1 MSLDLLSRELLVEV
15 LQRLGSASDLANAT
29 CSAQFIKAAA
39 AQHGAAIWRAL
50 TLKRWP
56 AADSSVVAA
65 MGLSWKARYRH
76 YHARAALDRLQSQ
89 RRPPSWESLTVAEMN
104 EQFSFFI
111 ENHSDSRNHMI
122 NYVPKGDESARTN
135 VGKTAT
141 TIRAVVS
148 EEGWQTAESNRWSL
162 KAVEEVSAK
171 DFGPNLEIFV
181 LRHADHAF
189 ASFVELIEQ
198 DEYSFEVY
206 AGWYAANNWNWVP
219 GEPIIGSVV
228 LERRTHAPPFP
239 LLRPLRRQLLRGQH
253 NRGLWTVATTG
264 R

>member
-1 MSLDLLSRELLVEV
+1 
-15 LQRLGSASDLANAT
+15 
-29 CSAQFIKAAA
+29 
-39 AQHGAAIWRAL
+39 
-50 TLKRWP
+50 
-56 AADSSVVAA
+56 

-219 GEPIIGSVV
+219 GEPILGSVFSRGALTPLPSPSFDSCAGNSFGANIIEACGRWLPLEDDSDDNPKITPQLDFECNRV
-228 LERRTHAPPFP
+228 LEDQDGRYPFMRSDLAD
-239 LLRPLRRQLLRGQH
+239 LLTRPHG
-253 NRGLWTVATTG
+253 GLHWNVLQ
-264 R
+264 